1 MSERD
6 RPVKGSFL
14 GAVKAVAWSF
24 VGIRKRSGFEDDLA
38 KISPL
43 HVIAVGLVAVL
54 LIVVGLVIL
63 VNWVVAK

>member
-1 MSERD
+1 M
-6 RPVKGSFL
+6 
-14 GAVKAVAWSF
+14 KAVAWSF

-54 LIVVGLVIL
+54 LIVLGLVVF

>member
-1 MSERD
+1 MSA
-6 RPVKGSFL
+6 PAGKASL
-14 GAVKAVAWSF
+14 LQTVKAVAWSF
-24 VGIRKRSGFEDDLA
+24 VGIRKQSGYEDDLA